1 MHGEIIEIIIPG
13 EGELERIDRYL
24 SQSLEIDLSRSLV
37 QHLIRDGH
45 ISVNGSPVKPNYRLK
60 TDDAVTIVF
69 PEPEKLNLEPQDI
82 PLDIMYEDG
91 DLAVINKPP
100 GLVVHPGPGNSDGT
114 LVNALLHHLSD
125 LSSIGGVER
134 PGIVHRLDKDTAGVM
149 VIAKTDRAH
158 RLLSEAFA
166 GRTVVKRY
174 VAVTVGKPRTD
185 HLIIDSSIGRHPKY
199 RHKMCVREDGRE
211 AVTELFLKKV
221 YHAHSGV
228 YSLFD
233 VVIHT
238 GRTHQIRVHLSSMGL
253 PIVGD
258 PIYSKK
264 WDKYR
269 LPHLL
274 LASVYLEFTHPATG
288 TPMCFGI
295 DPPGHIDTFIK
306 KLEKETNLAS

>member
-1 MHGEIIEIIIPG
+1 M
-13 EGELERIDRYL
+13 
-24 SQSLEIDLSRSLV
+24 
-37 QHLIRDGH
+37 
-45 ISVNGSPVKPNYRLK
+45 
-60 TDDAVTIVF
+60 
-69 PEPEKLNLEPQDI
+69 
-82 PLDIMYEDG
+82 
-91 DLAVINKPP
+91 
-100 GLVVHPGPGNSDGT
+100 
-114 LVNALLHHLSD
+114 
-125 LSSIGGVER
+125 ER

-258 PIYSKK
+258 PSIRKNGTSTVFPTCCSHPSTSNSLIPP
-264 WDKYR
+264 R
-269 LPHLL
+269 GRRC
-274 LASVYLEFTHPATG
+274 ASAS
-288 TPMCFGI
+288 I
-295 DPPGHIDTFIK
+295 RRDTSIH
-306 KLEKETNLAS
+306 S